1 MFVHKFKYTL
11 KILLKN
17 KMLLFWTFAFPILLG
32 TFFTMA
38 FSDIESGEM
47 LDIIDIAIIDN
58 DEFQN
63 NEIYQEVFKTL
74 SDENNEDQ
82 LFHTV
87 YTTKKKAEKLLEDG
101 KISGYLLLNNQ
112 KPNVV
117 IQSNGINETIFNQ
130 VVDEIESQ
138 SAILKTVIETQINK
152 QEIFDYQKIYQEIE
166 KTLNGDVKINNISNK
181 NLSYTMIEFYT
192 LIAMACLYGGM
203 FAKKALLNELAN
215 MTSIGKRNSITPI
228 SKIKLIL
235 GSLSASYFVQLIG
248 LALLYLYTIF
258 VLKVDYGTHFLLIV
272 LLSLAGSLAGLSLGV
287 GTTCLVKGSENTK
300 TGVLLAISMV
310 GCFLCG
316 MMGITMKY
324 VIDTNVPIL
333 NQINPANMIT
343 DGLYSIY
350 YYDTFDRFY
359 FNLLS
364 LFIFSIVVIG
374 ISIFQMRRMKYDSI

>member
-350 YYDTFDRFY
+350 YYNTFDRFY

-364 LFIFSIVVIG
+364 LFVFSIVVIG

>member
-1 MFVHKFKYTL
+1 MFIHKFKYTL

-17 KMLLFWTFAFPILLG
+17 RMLLFWTFAFPILLG

-47 LDIIDIAIIDN
+47 LDIIDIAIVEN
-58 DEFQN
+58 DEFKS
-63 NEIYQEVFKTL
+63 NEVYQEVFQSL
-74 SDENNEDQ
+74 SDKKNEDR

-87 YTTKKKAEKLLEDG
+87 YTTQKKAEKLLED
-101 KISGYLLLNNQ
+101 KEISGYLILENQ

-130 VVDEIESQ
+130 VVSEIESQ
-138 SAILKTVIETQINK
+138 STILKTVIETQINK
-152 QEIFDYQKIYQEIE
+152 QEVFDYQEIYQNIE
-166 KTLNGDVKINNISNK
+166 KTLNGDVKIHNISHK

-203 FAKKALLNELAN
+203 FTKRALLNELAN
-215 MTSIGKRNSITPI
+215 MTSIGKRNGITPI
-228 SKIKLIL
+228 SKAKMIL

-258 VLKVDYGTHFLLIV
+258 VLKVDYGTHLWMIV
-272 LLSLAGSLAGLSLGV
+272 LLSLAGSLAGLALGV
-287 GTTCLVKGSENTK
+287 GVTCLVKGSENTK
-300 TGVLLAISMV
+300 MGVLLAITMT

-324 VIDTNVPIL
+324 VIDTHLPLL
-333 NQINPANMIT
+333 NKINPANMIT
-343 DGLYSIY
+343 DGLYSLY
-350 YYDTFDRFY
+350 YYHTFDRFY
-359 FNLLS
+359 FNLFS
-364 LFIFSIVVIG
+364 LLIFSVVVIG
-374 ISIFQMRRMKYDSI
+374 ISIFQMRRMKYDSL